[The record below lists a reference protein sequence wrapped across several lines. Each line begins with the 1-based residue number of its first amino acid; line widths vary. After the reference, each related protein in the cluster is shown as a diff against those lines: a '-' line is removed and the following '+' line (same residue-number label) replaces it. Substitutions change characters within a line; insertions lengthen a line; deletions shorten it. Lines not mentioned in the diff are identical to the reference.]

1 MNQNPATSST
11 SDSAAGEAAPRES
24 VRRTIRYS
32 GRVQGVGFRY
42 TARETA
48 AGFRVTGYVQ
58 NLEDGRVLLVVEGAA
73 DEVERFCSALATA
86 MQRNI
91 TATDVDDERAAAK
104 FSDFT
109 IRH

>member
-1 MNQNPATSST
+1 MNQT
-11 SDSAAGEAAPRES
+11 DSAGGNLI
-24 VRRTIRYS
+24 RRTTRYS

-58 NLEDGRVLLVVEGAA
+58 NLNDGRVLMVAEGAA
-73 DEVERFCSALATA
+73 SEVERFCAALASA

-91 TATDVDDERAAAK
+91 RATEVDDVPAVAEFA
-104 FSDFT
+104 DFT
-109 IRH
+109 IRQ